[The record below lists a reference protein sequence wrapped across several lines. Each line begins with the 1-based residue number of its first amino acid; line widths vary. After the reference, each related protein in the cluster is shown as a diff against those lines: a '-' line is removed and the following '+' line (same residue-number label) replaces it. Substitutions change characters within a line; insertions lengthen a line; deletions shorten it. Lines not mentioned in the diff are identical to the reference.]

1 MTYVEFQ
8 KESPFPLIADVIL
21 NSLDVNEVEA
31 YFISRNF
38 YKLSEDISKDL
49 TKLKQLTFQVLEK
62 EDNDLFK

>member
-1 MTYVEFQ
+1 MIHVDFQ

-21 NSLDVNEVEA
+21 NSVDVNEVEA
-31 YFISRNF
+31 YFITRNF

-49 TKLKQLTFQVLEK
+49 AKLKQLTFQVLEK